1 MAIAA
6 VPITSPLLLAISG
19 GIDSVCLLHMMVAR
33 QTETL
38 IVAHVDH
45 GIRSDS
51 AADERFVSE
60 LAKQY
65 HLPYVSTQLSLG
77 SNASE
82 EEARNARYDFLLQ
95 QAATHQATIVTAHH
109 QDDAIETIA
118 LNLWRGTGWRGLAV
132 LNRPTIL
139 RPFIE
144 LSKSQ
149 LYRYALKHR
158 LEWVE
163 DSTNAS
169 SIYQRNRLRRM
180 LAAQGKKLDKVAL
193 MGLRAKQIQLK
204 KDVESEE
211 RRYHTTDLTSR
222 HFMIQLDNATA
233 GELIATVV
241 ERLSGYRPT
250 RPQAE
255 AALLFVKTARSGSCH
270 QVAKGVEIVCKTRY
284 FEVRVV

>member
-1 MAIAA
+1 
-6 VPITSPLLLAISG
+6 
-19 GIDSVCLLHMMVAR
+19 MMVAR
-33 QTETL
+33 QKETL

-45 GIRSDS
+45 GIRPDS
-51 AADERFVSE
+51 AADERFVRE

-77 SNASE
+77 PNASE

-95 QAATHQATIVTAHH
+95 QATTHQATIVTAHH

-169 SIYQRNRLRRM
+169 SIYQRNRLRRR
-180 LAAQGKKLDKVAL
+180 LALQGKKLDKAAL

-204 KDVESEE
+204 KDIEREE
-211 RRYHTTDLTSR
+211 GHYHTTDLTLR
-222 HFMIQLDNATA
+222 HFMIQLDTATA
-233 GELIATVV
+233 GELMAVAV

-250 RPQAE
+250 RPQVN
-255 AALLFVKTARSGSCH
+255 AALLFVKTAKSGSCH